1 MSDREHRKRI
11 YLLQSINEV
20 FRTFGAFTQ
29 LLFDAEFD
37 DGNSDDQLEYTTE
50 KLIILLRNTERIL
63 KDSNV
68 NREFTAEPQM
78 DARAERER
86 DERIGRI
93 LIFDRIC
100 KRYLE
105 LTRILLAM
113 ELRNESTY
121 PRFEMCINQVLGHLE
136 DLLASIARE
145 VEN

>member
-1 MSDREHRKRI
+1 M
-11 YLLQSINEV
+11 
-20 FRTFGAFTQ
+20 
-29 LLFDAEFD
+29 D
-37 DGNSDDQLEYTTE
+37 D
-50 KLIILLRNTERIL
+50 
-63 KDSNV
+63 
-68 NREFTAEPQM
+68 
-78 DARAERER
+78 RAERER

-136 DLLASIARE
+136 DLLASITRE